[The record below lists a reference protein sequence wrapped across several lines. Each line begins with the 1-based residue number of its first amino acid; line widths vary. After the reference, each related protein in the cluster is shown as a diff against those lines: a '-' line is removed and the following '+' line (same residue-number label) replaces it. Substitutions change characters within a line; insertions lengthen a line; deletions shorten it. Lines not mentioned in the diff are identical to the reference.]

1 MDVDG
6 FGIIPDPTF
15 AVEDLS
21 KSGSLIVLG
30 QLPGVFEEFYMVAAS
45 RKIENPISSRI
56 MKAFH
61 L

>member
-1 MDVDG
+1 MGVDG
-6 FGIIPDPTF
+6 FGIIPIPTF
-15 AVEDLS
+15 AVEDLI
-21 KSGSLIVLG
+21 KYGSLIVLG
-30 QLPGVFEEFYMVAAS
+30 QLPEVLKEFYMMAAS